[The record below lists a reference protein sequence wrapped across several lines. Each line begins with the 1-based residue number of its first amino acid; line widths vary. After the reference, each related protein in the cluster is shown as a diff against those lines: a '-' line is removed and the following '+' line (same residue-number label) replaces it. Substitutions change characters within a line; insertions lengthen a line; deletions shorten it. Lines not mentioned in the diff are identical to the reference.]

1 MFYLA
6 EPSLSSSLSQLTTD
20 RPSRRRPIPL
30 PASSRRSCV
39 PARQG
44 PNNSGLA
51 PTTSTTNQG
60 SICFANPNVFAL

>member
-6 EPSLSSSLSQLTTD
+6 EPSLSSSLTTHN
-20 RPSRRRPIPL
+20 RPAQSAAADPSPRL
-30 PASSRRSCV
+30 LASIVCV